1 MNVFILSDHDFQ
13 GGAAIAACRIEASID
28 RANQHYHQGDGL
40 HDDTQR
46 VVFFSDGKVTPLA
59 ELWYDDMDSL
69 RRAAASAEMKRLT
82 DDGALIIS
90 QIKTFVIDE
99 KQIIPPPPAG

>member
-59 ELWYDDMDSL
+59 ELWYDESETKRQFL
-69 RRAAASAEMKRLT
+69 RLPRKLLPM
-82 DDGALIIS
+82 
-90 QIKTFVIDE
+90 FF
-99 KQIIPPPPAG
+99 PAPWQAVAR